1 MSDQEKSPWEKVLN
15 ELSSPW
21 DWVVAALGA
30 AGGAGVTVTTH
41 GADLGTAMAT
51 GALVGVALRKAG
63 YASLHRSRLKRRAL
77 GFRRELEEY
86 DSHSERPKPKSLI
99 GQLDRELRLWRRRAI
114 SDEEFSS
121 QLDRLIDDFR
131 LFDRE
136 PPEPT
141 VKSDLP
147 LISRRRILR
156 DDPEDEA

>member
-1 MSDQEKSPWEKVLN
+1 MSDQEKSPWEKVLG

-21 DWVVAALGA
+21 DWVAAALGA
-30 AGGAGVTVTTH
+30 AGGAGITVITH

-99 GQLDRELRLWRRRAI
+99 GQLDRELRLWKRRAI

-131 LFDRE
+131 LFDMDL
-136 PPEPT
+136 PKPT
-141 VKSDLP
+141 VISDLKP
-147 LISRRRILR
+147 IRRRVLQ